1 MNAKDATQDVLA
13 AIAHTRRLIDAEKA
27 LPEGERSESYISDL
41 EAHIDKLK
49 AALAKHADR
58 KERDEALYGKPS

>member
-13 AIAHTRRLIDAEKA
+13 AIASTRRLIDAEKA
-27 LPEGERSESYISDL
+27 APEGERSESYIQDL

-49 AALAKHADR
+49 AALAKHAAR
-58 KERDEALYGKPS
+58 TGRDESLYGKTS